1 MVIFTIVFSVVFRAE
16 PPVGDPSGLHSY
28 PLYLLCGLLPWSFFA
43 LSVGTSMGSV
53 IASAGLVKK
62 VWFPREVLVVSS
74 TASLLVSL
82 AIEMGLLSVVLLI
95 AGNVVIPW
103 LVPLTLLLLLLA
115 VFSVGVGL
123 TLAALNVY
131 YRDIAYL
138 WTIVV
143 QAWFYLT
150 PVVWT
155 LDTVPTWLAR
165 LASWQPMGSF
175 VIAVRDV
182 LYDLRW
188 PSAARWL
195 QLTLYAVAALVL
207 GQLIF
212 ARMSPRFAEEL

>member
-1 MVIFTIVFSVVFRAE
+1 M
-16 PPVGDPSGLHSY
+16 
-28 PLYLLCGLLPWSFFA
+28 
-43 LSVGTSMGSV
+43 
-53 IASAGLVKK
+53 
-62 VWFPREVLVVSS
+62 SS

-95 AGNVVIPW
+95 AGNMVIPW
-103 LVPLTLLLLLLA
+103 LLPLTLLLLLLA

-155 LDTVPTWLAR
+155 LDTVAHVACPPGLVA
-165 LASWQPMGSF
+165 ADGVF

-188 PSAARWL
+188 PARRLSWTPAHPL
-195 QLTLYAVAALVL
+195 RRRLRSDWVSWSSP
-207 GQLIF
+207 GC
-212 ARMSPRFAEEL
+212 RPRFAEEL